1 MSNTLLSPKVYAN
14 VFLKLLKNNV
24 VLPKLVSSE
33 FKDIVVNP
41 IQKNGHKNGSTVYI
55 KRPPMF
61 TVRDGAVAQV
71 QDVVEGEIAV
81 TIDKQKGVDVEFTSL
96 EETLSVDALLKSK
109 VMQAKAS
116 ALANQID
123 MDLHAET
130 KKFFSWVGT
139 PGETINSFS
148 DITKGGQRLDEMA
161 VETGGRVGVLPPS
174 DAWAMVGSLSGLYAQ
189 EKEARDALTRAK
201 LPVLGNIDF
210 YSTQNAAA
218 VTTGTRSG
226 DAKIDGANQN
236 VTYASVKDGNW
247 VQTLSIDNVGNG
259 ETVAAGEVFTIA
271 GVYACNPLTKAKLP
285 YLQQFTVI
293 TGGTS
298 VATGTADNQ
307 NLDLTISPPI
317 ISSGA
322 FQTVVCDGTSKTAPD
337 DNAAIQWMGSDTES
351 GTASKT
357 YGFGTIFRPEALAL
371 VSAKLV
377 RPYSGECD
385 FATDPDT
392 GLSVRYWRTS
402 DGTNDVH
409 LHRFDVVYGVK
420 NVDPRRGT
428 RISGTAGS

>member
-1 MSNTLLSPKVYAN
+1 MANALLAPKVYAN
-14 VFLKLLKNNV
+14 TFLQLLKNSV

-33 FKDIVVNP
+33 YKDIVVNP
-41 IQKNGHKNGSTVYI
+41 ISKGGQKNGSTVYI

-96 EETLSVDALLKSK
+96 EETLTVDGLLKSK
-109 VMQAKAS
+109 IMQAKAS

-123 MDLHAET
+123 QDLHAET
-130 KKFFSWVGT
+130 KKFYNWVGT
-139 PGETINSFS
+139 PGQLINSYT
-148 DITKGGQRLDEMA
+148 DLTKAPQRLDEMG
-161 VETGGRVGVLPPS
+161 VEQDGRVGLLPPA
-174 DAWAMVGSLSGLYAQ
+174 DAWAMLGNLSGLYAQ
-189 EKEARDALTRAK
+189 ERVATDALTRAK
-201 LPVLGNIDF
+201 LPMLGNIDW
-210 YSTQNAAA
+210 YSTQNAAT

-226 DAKIDGANQN
+226 NCLVDGAGQN

-247 VQTLSIDNVGNG
+247 TQTLTVDNVGNA

-271 GVYACNPLTKAKLP
+271 GVYAVNPLTKATLP

-298 VATGTADNQ
+298 VATATANNQ
-307 NLDLTISPPI
+307 DLSLTISPPI
-317 ISSGA
+317 ITSGA
-322 FQTVVCDGTSKTAPD
+322 FQTVSAAPA
-337 DNAAIQWMGSDTES
+337 DNAPVQWMGSDTEADTDS
-351 GTASKT
+351 ET
-357 YGFGTIFRPEALAL
+357 YSFGTVFRPEALAL
-371 VSAKLV
+371 VSARLV
-377 RPYSGECD
+377 MPYSGEAD
-385 FATDPDT
+385 FATDPET

-402 DGTNDVH
+402 DGTNDAH

-428 RISGTAGS
+428 RISGTA

>member
-1 MSNTLLSPKVYAN
+1 MANTFLSPKVYAN
-14 VFLKLLKNNV
+14 TFLKLLKNSV

-33 FKDIVVNP
+33 YKDIVVNP
-41 IQKNGHKNGSTVYI
+41 ISKGGQKNGSTVYI

-123 MDLHAET
+123 QDLHAET
-130 KKFFSWVGT
+130 KKFYNWVGT
-139 PGETINSFS
+139 PGQLINSYA
-148 DITKGGQRLDEMA
+148 DLTKAPQRLDEMG
-161 VETGGRVGVLPPS
+161 VEQDGRVGILPPA
-174 DAWAMVGSLSGLYAQ
+174 DAWAMLGNLSGLYAQ
-189 EKEARDALTRAK
+189 EKVANDALTRAK
-201 LPVLGNIDF
+201 LPMLGNIDW
-210 YSTQNAAA
+210 YSTQNAAT
-218 VTTGTRSG
+218 VTTGTRDG
-226 DAKIDGANQN
+226 NALVDGANQN

-247 VQTLSIDNVGNG
+247 TQTLNIDNVGNAK
-259 ETVAAGEVFTIA
+259 TVTAGEVFTIA
-271 GVYACNPLTKAKLP
+271 DVYAVNPLTKATLP

-298 VATGTADNQ
+298 TATATANDQ
-307 NLDLTISPPI
+307 DLALTISPPI
-317 ISSGA
+317 ITSGA
-322 FQTVVCDGTSKTAPD
+322 FQTVSAAPA
-337 DNAAIQWMGSDTES
+337 DNAAIQWMGSDTE
-351 GTASKT
+351 TDTDATT
-357 YGFGTIFRPEALAL
+357 YSFGTVFRPEALAL

-377 RPYSGECD
+377 MPYSGEAD
-385 FATDPDT
+385 FATDPET
-392 GLSVRYWRTS
+392 GLTVRYWRTS
-402 DGTNDVH
+402 DGTNDTH

-428 RISGTAGS
+428 RISGTA

>member
-1 MSNTLLSPKVYAN
+1 MANTFLSPKVYAN
-14 VFLKLLKNNV
+14 TFLKLLKNSV

-33 FKDIVVNP
+33 YKDIVVNP
-41 IQKNGHKNGSTVYI
+41 ISKGGQKNGSTVYI

-123 MDLHAET
+123 QDLHAET
-130 KKFFSWVGT
+130 KKFYNWVGT
-139 PGETINSFS
+139 PGQTINSYA
-148 DITKGGQRLDEMA
+148 DLTKAPQRLDEMG
-161 VETGGRVGVLPPS
+161 VEQDGRVGILPPA
-174 DAWAMVGSLSGLYAQ
+174 DAWAMLGNLSGLYAQ
-189 EKEARDALTRAK
+189 EKVANDALTRAK
-201 LPVLGNIDF
+201 LPMLGNIDW
-210 YSTQNAAA
+210 YSTQNAAT
-218 VTTGTRSG
+218 VTTGTRDG
-226 DAKIDGANQN
+226 NALVDGANQN

-247 VQTLSIDNVGNG
+247 TQTLNIDNVGNAK
-259 ETVAAGEVFTIA
+259 TVTAGEVFTIA
-271 GVYACNPLTKAKLP
+271 DVYAVNPLTKATLP

-298 VATGTADNQ
+298 TATATANDQ
-307 NLDLTISPPI
+307 DLALTISPPI
-317 ISSGA
+317 ITSGA
-322 FQTVVCDGTSKTAPD
+322 FQTVSAAPA
-337 DNAAIQWMGSDTES
+337 DNAAIQWMGSDTE
-351 GTASKT
+351 TDTDATT
-357 YGFGTIFRPEALAL
+357 YSFGTVFRPEALAL

-377 RPYSGECD
+377 MPYSGEAD
-385 FATDPDT
+385 FATDPET
-392 GLSVRYWRTS
+392 GLTVRYWRTS
-402 DGTNDVH
+402 DGTNDTH

-428 RISGTAGS
+428 RISGTA